1 MESFLQN
8 LSTFNPLWIYLIA
21 VSVAYIENIFP
32 PFPSDVVLVAV
43 GSTIALGKVN
53 FAVLLFTSTVAST
66 AGFITMYWIGKW
78 FGIRM
83 IESRR
88 IKFLPYEQVHTVEAW
103 FKSYGYGIVVANRFL
118 AGTRA
123 VVSFFVGM
131 SELSLWK
138 TVVLSFISSAAWN
151 FLLIFA
157 GKSLGDNWQL
167 ILFYLEAYGKIIT
180 IVVVVG
186 VLVYVAK
193 RIYTGKGK
201 DKK

>member
-1 MESFLQN
+1 
-8 LSTFNPLWIYLIA
+8 
-21 VSVAYIENIFP
+21 
-32 PFPSDVVLVAV
+32 
-43 GSTIALGKVN
+43 
-53 FAVLLFTSTVAST
+53 
-66 AGFITMYWIGKW
+66 
-78 FGIRM
+78 
-83 IESRR
+83 
-88 IKFLPYEQVHTVEAW
+88 
-103 FKSYGYGIVVANRFL
+103 
-118 AGTRA
+118 
-123 VVSFFVGM
+123 M